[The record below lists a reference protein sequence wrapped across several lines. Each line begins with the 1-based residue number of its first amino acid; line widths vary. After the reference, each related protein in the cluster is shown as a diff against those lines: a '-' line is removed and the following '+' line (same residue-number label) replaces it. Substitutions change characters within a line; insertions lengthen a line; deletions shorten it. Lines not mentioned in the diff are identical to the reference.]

1 MSPHVQ
7 SALTRAWAERGM
19 LSHALLPVA
28 WLYGALTALHRACYR
43 LGLAKSHRM
52 AVPVVVVGNVI
63 AGGAGKTPT
72 VLGIV
77 QHLQAQGARPGI
89 VSRGFGGQ
97 HQAPLEVSAAS
108 DARLVG
114 DEPLL
119 LQHASGVPVVVGRD
133 RVAACHWLLERHPDL
148 THIVCDDGMQHYR
161 LHRDVEVCV
170 FDSRGLGNQRLLP
183 AGMLRQHW
191 PVADVAAAGQS
202 PQQRLVLRTG
212 ACTLPGFSATRA
224 LAAIAINGHGETQ
237 LLSTLAARGQPLLAM
252 AGIAQPDNFF
262 TMLRAAGVPLEH
274 TAALADHYDFDSY
287 SRTEHER
294 YTLICTEKDATKLW
308 RIEPRAWCV
317 KLIQTLPADFL
328 HAFDAALRGAPRP
341 PLSSRHG
348 HTTH

>member
-7 SALTRAWAERGM
+7 SALTRAWAERSL

-212 ACTLPGFSATRA
+212 PSALPGFSATRT
-224 LAAIAINGHGETQ
+224 LAPNAVNGHGERQ
-237 LLSTLAARGQPLLAM
+237 PLSALAHIGRPLLAL
-252 AGIAQPDNFF
+252 AGIAQPENFF
-262 TMLRAAGVPLEH
+262 AMLRAAGVPLER
-274 TAALADHYDFDSY
+274 TLALPDHYDFDSY
-287 SRTEHER
+287 SRTEHGR

-308 RIEPRAWCV
+308 RVEPEAWCV
-317 KLIQTLPADFL
+317 PLIQTLPPDFL
-328 HAFDAALRGAPRP
+328 TALDAALHRASP
-341 PLSSRHG
+341 PLSSPHG